1 MTIISKPL
9 KAQTQYTNMSGRLS
23 GKVAVVTG
31 GAGGFGKAIATT
43 FAKEGGKVVITD
55 LSEELGNSTAKE
67 IGVTFIRADVT
78 KREDWEKV
86 LKETVDAH
94 GQLDIVINN
103 AGTTYSNK
111 VSSVSA
117 VLLQLTI
124 LPSQRKA

>member
-1 MTIISKPL
+1 
-9 KAQTQYTNMSGRLS
+9 MSGRLS